1 MYTCVRPAPRGPVGA
16 YAGRL
21 AHDGVGKCYKDWG
34 GRPAALP
41 ETLMTIRIRH
51 NAPRSLQ
58 FTATAEGH
66 ALPLD
71 MPQPQGAGPDPH
83 DYFDTA
89 LGGCKAMTVMLYAQR
104 KEIPLESVDVDVV
117 RDAGEERKGIY
128 RLTAKL
134 TLHGPLS
141 DAHIDELFAVAEKCP
156 VHKLM
161 TAVDVQVSTL
171 VVRPA

>member
-1 MYTCVRPAPRGPVGA
+1 
-16 YAGRL
+16 
-21 AHDGVGKCYKDWG
+21 
-34 GRPAALP
+34 
-41 ETLMTIRIRH
+41 MTIRVRQ
-51 NAPRSLQ
+51 NAPRTLE

-66 ALPLD
+66 ALPLA
-71 MPQPQGAGPDPH
+71 MSQPEGDGPDPH

-89 LGGCKAMTVMLYAQR
+89 LGGCKALTVMWYARR
-104 KEIPLESVDVDVV
+104 KEIPLDHIDVEVV

-134 TLHGPLS
+134 TLHGELS
-141 DAHIDELFAVAEKCP
+141 DAQIDELFSVAEKCP
-156 VHKLM
+156 IHKLM

>member
-1 MYTCVRPAPRGPVGA
+1 
-16 YAGRL
+16 
-21 AHDGVGKCYKDWG
+21 
-34 GRPAALP
+34 
-41 ETLMTIRIRH
+41 
-51 NAPRSLQ
+51 
-58 FTATAEGH
+58 
-66 ALPLD
+66 
-71 MPQPQGAGPDPH
+71 
-83 DYFDTA
+83 
-89 LGGCKAMTVMLYAQR
+89 MTVMLYAQR

-141 DAHIDELFAVAEKCP
+141 DAQIDELFSVAEKCP

-171 VVRPA
+171 VVRPACRGGAAPPAAAQPSIPAGTEEKPAPTGEVWPR

>member
-1 MYTCVRPAPRGPVGA
+1 
-16 YAGRL
+16 
-21 AHDGVGKCYKDWG
+21 
-34 GRPAALP
+34 
-41 ETLMTIRIRH
+41 MTIRVRQ
-51 NAPRSLQ
+51 NAPRTLQ

-71 MPQPQGAGPDPH
+71 MPQPQGGGPDPH

-134 TLHGPLS
+134 TLHGALS
-141 DAHIDELFAVAEKCP
+141 DAQIDELHAIAEKCP

>member
-1 MYTCVRPAPRGPVGA
+1 MSIRVRQ
-16 YAGRL
+16 
-21 AHDGVGKCYKDWG
+21 
-34 GRPAALP
+34 
-41 ETLMTIRIRH
+41 
-51 NAPRSLQ
+51 NAPNSLQ

-66 ALPLD
+66 DLPLD

-89 LGGCKAMTVMLYAQR
+89 LGGCKAMTLMVYAQR
-104 KEIPLESVDVDVV
+104 KGLPLESVGVEVV

-134 TLHGPLS
+134 TLNGELS
-141 DAHIDELFAVAEKCP
+141 DAQIDELLAVAEKCP

-161 TAVDVQVSTL
+161 TAVDVQVST
-171 VVRPA
+171 VVVQAA

>member
-1 MYTCVRPAPRGPVGA
+1 
-16 YAGRL
+16 
-21 AHDGVGKCYKDWG
+21 
-34 GRPAALP
+34 
-41 ETLMTIRIRH
+41 MTIRVRQNI
-51 NAPRSLQ
+51 PRTLQ

-66 ALPLD
+66 ELPLD
-71 MPQPQGAGPDPH
+71 MPQPQGQGPDPH
-83 DYFDTA
+83 DYFDTS

-104 KEIPLESVDVDVV
+104 KEMPLESVDVDVV

-141 DAHIDELFAVAEKCP
+141 DAQIDELFSVAEKCP

>member
-1 MYTCVRPAPRGPVGA
+1 
-16 YAGRL
+16 
-21 AHDGVGKCYKDWG
+21 
-34 GRPAALP
+34 
-41 ETLMTIRIRH
+41 MTIRVRQ
-51 NAPRSLQ
+51 NAPRTLQ

-66 ALPLD
+66 ALPLA
-71 MPQPQGAGPDPH
+71 MPQPQGEGPDPH

-89 LGGCKAMTVMLYAQR
+89 LGGCKALTVMWYAQR

-134 TLHGPLS
+134 TLHGELS
-141 DAHIDELFAVAEKCP
+141 DAQIDELFAVAEKCP